1 MWSSALI
8 GAWLCTALGLA
19 LSLLLEFS
27 NSFVGKDESRVG
39 ILYVMGGC
47 FGENFGCSVEKI
59 SSGYTP
65 LCGSRSVDFREA
77 QSAV

>member
-19 LSLLLEFS
+19 LPLLLEFS
-27 NSFVGKDESRVG
+27 NSFVSKDGSRVG
-39 ILYVMGGC
+39 VLCVMGGC
-47 FGENFGCSVEKI
+47 FEKNVGWSVEKI

-65 LCGSRSVDFREA
+65 LCGS
-77 QSAV
+77 